1 MWRLI
6 KSPRYLCDESGDSD
20 NTLCSATDRARWHL
34 REGCALEH
42 EPYPCALQLTNEVM
56 SKAGIPVV
64 STWNDTL
71 PLWEFHRDNGHGL
84 ECTHFCHPS
93 APQLWV
99 YRLYETLAQLRR
111 EKQIE
116 TF

>member
-1 MWRLI
+1 M
-6 KSPRYLCDESGDSD
+6 
-20 NTLCSATDRARWHL
+20 
-34 REGCALEH
+34 
-42 EPYPCALQLTNEVM
+42 CALQLTNEVM

-99 YRLYETLAQLRR
+99 YRLYATLDQLRR

-116 TF
+116 TY